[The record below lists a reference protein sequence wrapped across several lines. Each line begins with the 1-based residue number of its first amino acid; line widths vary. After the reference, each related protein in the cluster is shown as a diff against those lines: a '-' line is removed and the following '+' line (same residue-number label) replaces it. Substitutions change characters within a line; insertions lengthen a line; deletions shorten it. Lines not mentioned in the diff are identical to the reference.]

1 MKYKGL
7 KIMFCIP
14 GASFSSHFLNCWDL
28 LTRFMNEEGIQ
39 YGLNTGYVPI
49 INLARDQVL
58 GINPHAEIKIP
69 FDGKIIYDYI
79 MWIDSDTIFAPEQF
93 KNLLDSKVQVVSG
106 YCTMLNNKGK
116 HTYAVVKNGKHIN
129 QKVIQDFLDEID
141 CGCNTIMKVDKP
153 TLAFCLIE
161 KKVMDKL
168 TYPYFDIEYKN
179 GTWKGEDYYFFD
191 KITKAGFNMHIHTA
205 SRVGHLK
212 QQIF

>member
-79 MWIDSDTIFAPEQF
+79 ILHIF
-93 KNLLDSKVQVVSG
+93 
-106 YCTMLNNKGK
+106 
-116 HTYAVVKNGKHIN
+116 
-129 QKVIQDFLDEID
+129 
-141 CGCNTIMKVDKP
+141 
-153 TLAFCLIE
+153 
-161 KKVMDKL
+161 
-168 TYPYFDIEYKN
+168 
-179 GTWKGEDYYFFD
+179 
-191 KITKAGFNMHIHTA
+191 
-205 SRVGHLK
+205 
-212 QQIF
+212 